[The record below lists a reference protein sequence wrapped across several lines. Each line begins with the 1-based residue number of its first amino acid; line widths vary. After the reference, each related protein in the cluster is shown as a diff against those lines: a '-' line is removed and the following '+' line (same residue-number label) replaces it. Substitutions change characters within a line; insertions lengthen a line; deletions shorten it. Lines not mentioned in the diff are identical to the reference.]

1 MNFVPPEIPVPKR
14 NNISPSSLKFSK
26 SFFSTFKDNFFIW
39 PIWPIIIEINN
50 TPPVVVRLKQ
60 DPSKTSL
67 LKGILIAPTKMPII
81 AAKPKAQKPFL
92 SITNNSSLLSFSSF

>member
-60 DPSKTSL
+60 EPSSAQAPPSLPLPLPTARTTSTL
-67 LKGILIAPTKMPII
+67 LTLPHTR
-81 AAKPKAQKPFL
+81 
-92 SITNNSSLLSFSSF
+92 